1 MESKDS
7 EARTTHGLPALFGPD
22 DAAAILPEEIA
33 PALLAVV
40 LTTNRL
46 MMLEALQAVP
56 EARLTPPQFR
66 ILNFLL
72 LNPGA
77 SVSAVA
83 AHLGVRLPTASVM
96 LVKLD
101 TDGYIDRGRDPAS
114 RRLVRLVLTPHGQAT
129 IGAVR
134 RAVFSRIDR
143 ARQQMSEADQQAVR
157 QALPALR
164 RLLQQA

>member
-1 MESKDS
+1 METQEP
-7 EARTTHGLPALFGPD
+7 EAQASHGLPALVGLE
-22 DAAAILPEEIA
+22 DAAAVLPAEIA
-33 PALLAVV
+33 PALLAIM

-114 RRLVRLVLTPHGQAT
+114 RRRVRLVLTAHGQAT

-143 ARQQMSEADQQAVR
+143 ARQQLSEADQQAVR

-164 RLLQQA
+164 RLLLQA